1 MAIKFTTNAPQTL
14 VFPFGDFMEVNGQ
27 YGQQFLYT
35 VEADGHRDKLY
46 ATPNLHEQIQADGMA
61 PGSVLTI
68 TKIESE
74 GNRKSWIIGPNG
86 NGSASNGSLPS
97 DLSPVASAKGEAPQS
112 GAKEGVSPAPSDNG
126 RPPPPDFADMQTLV
140 NHCLQASWNAWN
152 RLEGGEATF
161 TSEDVCK
168 LSISVFIECC
178 RKHITP
184 PLVEIETGLEDENE
198 DALPF

>member
-1 MAIKFTTNAPQTL
+1 MAIKFQTNTPRTL
-14 VFPFGDFMEVNGQ
+14 CFPYGDFMEVNGQ

-35 VEADGHRDKLY
+35 VEADGQRDKLY
-46 ATPNLHEQIQADGMA
+46 ATPNLHEQLQADGIA

-68 TKIESE
+68 TKVEGE
-74 GNRKSWIIGPNG
+74 GNRKSWLIATNG

-97 DLSPVASAKGEAPQS
+97 KAPRS
-112 GAKEGVSPAPSDNG
+112 GAQEGVSPASSDNG
-126 RPPPPDFADMQTLV
+126 RPPPPDFASMQTLI
-140 NHCLQASWNAWN
+140 NHCLQTSWNAWT

-178 RKHITP
+178 RKGITP
-184 PLVEIETGLEDENE
+184 SLAEIPAELENE
-198 DALPF
+198 NEEALPF